1 MPTFASRRL
10 ITFLL
15 CLGAIGAAVAQTTP
29 PPLLK
34 VGSSGIVGVG
44 VDPDDASKP
53 ITFSKLALTGTDQS
67 KAGPHIQFNTVADN
81 YPLLHVLPWQ
91 HDNVSLNFDAYY
103 DGAQWRSSLPA
114 GGTNAA
120 YSIYKLANQLQFR
133 YAASPGQGNAFTWT
147 TAMSIDNTGCVRA
160 GTTVLGQCS
169 SDARLKTNVQ
179 PLPASL
185 DAVSRLRLVEFD
197 YRRDQGAANL
207 PEGRQTGVIAQEVQQ
222 VMPELVSTDANGLL
236 RVDYS
241 RLDRRIQ
248 EAVIEMARESKAQQA
263 QIAAL
268 RDELASL
275 REQLARQGAASR

>member
-1 MPTFASRRL
+1 MPTPASRSL

-15 CLGAIGAAVAQTTP
+15 CFATVGAALAQTTT
-29 PPLLK
+29 PPLFK

-44 VDPDDASKP
+44 VDPDDASKG
-53 ITFSKLALTGTDQS
+53 ISFSKMAVSGADEN

-81 YPLLHVLPWQ
+81 YPLLHILPWR

-133 YAASPGQGNAFTWT
+133 YAASTGQGNAFNWS

-160 GTTVLGQCS
+160 GTTPLGQCS

-197 YRRDQGAANL
+197 YRRDQDASL
-207 PEGRQTGVIAQEVQQ
+207 PESRQTGVIAQEVQM
-222 VMPELVSTDANGLL
+222 VMPELVSTDAKGLL

-241 RLDRRIQ
+241 RLDRRFQ
-248 EAVIEMARESKAQQA
+248 QAVIEMARQSQAQQA

-275 REQLARQGAASR
+275 REQLGRQAGASR